1 MTELYKGV
9 DYSDSGRTR
18 DRRRALPG
26 TRKTWQ
32 VGQVWELHEEIK
44 RRILLGQKNVDV
56 AEAVN
61 CTPQTVSNV
70 RNSPVIQDEL
80 ALMKGA
86 RDAYTV
92 DIARDIQEFAPKALE
107 LLKQVINGTG
117 EAQAASMSLRTKSAE
132 SWLDRAGHGAI
143 RKEAVIHQHLTKE
156 EILSIRERALGP
168 NSPVIPDLSVIVEG
182 EVVEA

>member
-1 MTELYKGV
+1 MTTMYKGV
-9 DYSDSGRTR
+9 DYSDSARPA

-26 TRKTWQ
+26 RRKTWQ
-32 VGQVWELHEEIK
+32 VGRVWELHEEIK
-44 RRILLGQKNVDV
+44 RRVLLGQKNVDI
-56 AEAVN
+56 AEAIH

-86 RDAYTV
+86 RDAYTI
-92 DIARDIQEFAPKALE
+92 DIARDIQEFAPKALQM
-107 LLKQVINGTG
+107 LKQVIEGTG
-117 EAQAASMSLRTKSAE
+117 EAQNASMSLRAKSAE

-143 RKEAVIHQHLTKE
+143 RKEAIIHQHLTKE

-168 NSPVIPDLSVIVEG
+168 NSPIIEG